1 MDDLLDGSQSE
12 DQEEEEAEALD
23 ELEELDEREKEY
35 ADLRRDEDVPQQFED
50 GFGWKAML
58 GGFFVGFFI
67 VPGSMYIGLMLGQG
81 LGAAAD
87 WVTLI
92 LFIEI
97 AKRCRTY
104 PSKQEMYIIFH
115 VASGVLGMAAGGL
128 FGGFVHMQYLVQS
141 PAAASFE
148 IAERIPIWVA
158 PPPGSDAYQLRALLH
173 RDWWPHI
180 SLMAIGL
187 IWGRLNFYSLGYALF
202 RITSDV
208 ERLPFPLAPI
218 AAQGITALAEAEKE
232 TWRWRCF
239 STAAA
244 IGIAFGM
251 IYVAIPTLTGVVFNK
266 PLYIIPIPF
275 IDWTRN
281 FQNIIPAVPV
291 ACSTSIGQFFT
302 GFVLPF
308 WMVVGSFVSGVLGQL
323 VLNPILYHV
332 GVLKRWQPGMGV
344 IETGMANSLDFW
356 MSFGVGTAFAVA
368 FIGIGVS
375 IKAVIKA
382 KKAQKGAKTKRRMFE
397 PPKGRG
403 DIPVPVS
410 LLFYVVTTTWTIMLC
425 HWLVPKFPVWLLIVF
440 GFGYTPLVSYISA
453 RLVGLTGHRVGFPYV
468 KEASFMLTG
477 YKGIDIWYAPIPLG
491 DAGGGGQ
498 SFRQLELTGTKFTS
512 VFKAQFFYI
521 PLAIFCSIF
530 FWTFIWRMGEIPSAA
545 YPYAMRFWP
554 MQAVQRCFWMTATTS
569 GNAFFLEAMKPKF
582 ISFGLSYG
590 LIAYFVMASLKWP
603 TLFVYGTIRGLAG
616 NPFEWVP
623 EVTAAFIGRF
633 YFAKK
638 FGPENW
644 KRYTPIL
651 AAGFG
656 CGIGLISMV
665 CIAIKLIAT
674 AVSQMPF

>member
-1 MDDLLDGSQSE
+1 M
-12 DQEEEEAEALD
+12 AI
-23 ELEELDEREKEY
+23 
-35 ADLRRDEDVPQQFED
+35 
-50 GFGWKAML
+50 L
-58 GGFFVGFFI
+58 GGLFVGFFI
-67 VPGSMYIGLMLGQG
+67 VPGAMYISLMLGQG

-92 LFIEI
+92 LLIEI
-97 AKRCRTY
+97 AKRCRRY
-104 PSKQEMYIIFH
+104 PTKQEMILIFS
-115 VASGVLGMAAGGL
+115 VASGVLGMASGGL

-141 PAAASFE
+141 PAARLFD
-148 IAERIPIWVA
+148 IAPRIPIWVA
-158 PPPGSDAYQLRALLH
+158 PPPASEAYKLRDLLH

-180 SLMAIGL
+180 SLMAVGL

-239 STAAA
+239 SIAAT
-244 IGIAFGM
+244 IGISFGAV
-251 IYVAIPTLTGVVFNK
+251 YVAVPTLSDVIFGR

-281 FQNIIPAVPV
+281 FQKVLPAVPV
-291 ACSTSIGQFFT
+291 ACSTSFGQFFA
-302 GFVLPF
+302 GMVLPF
-308 WMVVGSFVSGVLGQL
+308 WMIVGSFVAGVVGQL
-323 VLNPILYHV
+323 VFNPLLYHI
-332 GVLKRWQPGMGV
+332 GILKRWQPGMDV

-368 FIGIGVS
+368 FIGIFVAV
-375 IKAVIKA
+375 KAVIKA
-382 KKAQKGAKTKRRMFE
+382 KREAKAGGKKEAFE

-403 DIPVPVS
+403 DIPVWLA
-410 LLFYVVTTTWTIMLC
+410 LLFYVVTTSWTIVLA
-425 HWLVPKFPVWLLIVF
+425 HYLVPKFPIWILLLF
-440 GFGYTPLVSYISA
+440 GFVYTPIVSYISA
-453 RLVGLTGHRVGFPYV
+453 RMVGLTGHAVGFPYV

-512 VFKAQFFYI
+512 IFKAQFFYI

-530 FWTFIWRMGEIPSAA
+530 FWSFIWRMGEIPSAA

-554 MQAVQRCFWMTATTS
+554 LSAVNRCFWMTATTT
-569 GNAFFLEAMKPKF
+569 GNAFFLEAMKPRF
-582 ISFGLSYG
+582 IFIGLGYG
-590 LIAYFVMASLKWP
+590 LVAYTAMAALGWP
-603 TLFVYGTIRGLAG
+603 TLLVYGTIRGLAG
-616 NPFEWVP
+616 SPFDAIP
-623 EVTAAFIGRF
+623 ELTAALMGRY

-638 FGPENW
+638 FGKDNW
-644 KRYTPIL
+644 RRYTPIL
-651 AAGFG
+651 AAGYG
-656 CGIGLISMV
+656 CGIGLVSMV

-674 AVSQMPF
+674 SVSQLPY